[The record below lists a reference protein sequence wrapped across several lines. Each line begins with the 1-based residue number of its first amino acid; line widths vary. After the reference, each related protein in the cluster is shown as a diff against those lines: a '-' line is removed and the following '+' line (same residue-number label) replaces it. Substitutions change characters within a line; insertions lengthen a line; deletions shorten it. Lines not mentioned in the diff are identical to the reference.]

1 MEKNHLRGACIHHD
15 NGLLGACAYDY
26 AEYRKIRILKEN
38 GYNAIRSAHNPCS
51 KAMLRACDE
60 LGMLVLDE
68 YVDVWYIHKTKYD
81 YADRVIQNY
90 ETDLKAMTDK
100 DYNHPSVVMYS
111 IGMKY
116 LRLHRKRNRAVWKDD
131 AEAS

>member
-1 MEKNHLRGACIHHD
+1 MRCAEWILHQWKRIILRGACIHHD

-68 YVDVWYIHKTKYD
+68 YVDVWYIHKT
-81 YADRVIQNY
+81 N
-90 ETDLKAMTDK
+90 MTM
-100 DYNHPSVVMYS
+100 PT
-111 IGMKY
+111 
-116 LRLHRKRNRAVWKDD
+116 
-131 AEAS
+131 E